1 MQVGEEVI
9 FSLITHS
16 GSARSY
22 IFEAFQMCAEGKYA
36 EAEEAVKSARE
47 MINEAHKVQTGL
59 IQQEAGGDNIEVK
72 LLMVHAQDH
81 LMTCILARDIME
93 NVIKMQKELNEI
105 KAKLA

>member
-1 MQVGEEVI
+1 MEVGEEVI
-9 FSLITHS
+9 FQLITHS

-22 IFEAFQMCAEGKYA
+22 IFEAFQMCSAGKYQ
-36 EAEEAVKSARE
+36 EADEALRSAKE
-47 MINEAHKVQTGL
+47 MLNEAHKVQTAL
-59 IQQEAGGDNIEVK
+59 IQQEAGGESIEVK

-105 KAKLA
+105 KTRI